1 MEPTDVNFTDKLI
14 KGLKNAATELEE
26 LQVQVALGKAE
37 AKDLFEDLK
46 KKFNARLNV
55 LKSDLSKIK
64 TNKNILPVINALER
78 LQVQLALG
86 LAETKELFEDQI
98 KKIHIELCVLESEL
112 KNSEPL
118 NGHATEM
125 QLEIEKFKAK
135 VELVSLRFKLKKMIS
150 GSNFEQKKMEFHH
163 KMDELKAKISEKEN
177 QAKNKW
183 NFFKKEIDEAYA
195 HLKSAFIQ

>member
-26 LQVQVALGKAE
+26 LQVQAALCKAE

-55 LKSDLSKIK
+55 LKSDLSKTK

-98 KKIHIELCVLESEL
+98 KKIHIELSVLESEL

-118 NGHATEM
+118 NGHAAEM

-150 GSNFEQKKMEFHH
+150 GSNFEQKKIEFHH